1 MSFAAPSLRVIRAS
15 DESARELIA
24 RVGRFLLVMVGLAVM
39 AVGLVTA
46 PLPGHLGLPI
56 LVVGLMIVLRNSFK
70 ARRRFVRMQKAHPKM
85 IFPLRRLLR
94 REPEVVLVVWQ
105 QMLRVERLIPHPRFR
120 VLVRARRALRKM
132 LKRRAHQAAA
142 RKAAA
147 AHRAT
152 VAPAPLP
159 AE

>member
-1 MSFAAPSLRVIRAS
+1 MRAS
-15 DESARELIA
+15 DENARDLAGRI
-24 RVGRFLLVMVGLAVM
+24 GRFLLVMVGLVVM
-39 AVGLVTA
+39 AVGVVTA

-94 REPEVVLVVWQ
+94 REPEVVLVLWQ
-105 QMLRVERLIPHPRFR
+105 QVLRVERLIPHPRFR
-120 VLVRARRALRKM
+120 VLVRARRS
-132 LKRRAHQAAA
+132 LKRYARRAAA
-142 RKAAA
+142 RARAKAHA
-147 AHRAT
+147 RS